1 MTTSRT
7 IAGLAGPMLI
17 ALTISELLNPRLF
30 DHNIAP
36 VTYLSGSVW
45 FLAGLAILRVHNRW
59 SRAWPVAVTL
69 VGWFAVVLGAL
80 RMFAPELAAQGASTG
95 PTATIT
101 QAVLLAVGA
110 LLTYR
115 AHGGEIGRPERV
127 QMGELP
133 EGWAP

>member
-1 MTTSRT
+1 MRTSRT

-17 ALTISELLNPRLF
+17 ALTISELLNPRIF
-30 DHNIAP
+30 DANIAP
-36 VTYLSGSVW
+36 VTYLSGSLW

-59 SRAWPVAVTL
+59 SRAWPVVVTL

-95 PTATIT
+95 PTATVT

-110 LLTYR
+110 FLTYR
-115 AHGGEIGRPERV
+115 AHGREADRSELARV
-127 QMGELP
+127 GELS
-133 EGWAP
+133 ESWAP